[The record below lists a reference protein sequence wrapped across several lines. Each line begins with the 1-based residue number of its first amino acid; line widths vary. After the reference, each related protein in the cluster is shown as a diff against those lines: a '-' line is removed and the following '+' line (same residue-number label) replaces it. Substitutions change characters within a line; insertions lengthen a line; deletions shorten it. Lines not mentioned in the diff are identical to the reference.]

1 MCSIFNKLNLP
12 SKFNVVVSMVVVPSA
27 TRQSASERR
36 GSPSAFL
43 CVARQDNGWK
53 DLYAPRSAT
62 TLVPPTFY
70 VFPGYGHVFVLLL
83 LKTLPT
89 RESNFQLCSSPLWSF
104 VLPWLNM
111 VSVLFSRITNLNW
124 IMWMCYKLF
133 WYILCNLFCRRFSW
147 ATYHLQ

>member
-1 MCSIFNKLNLP
+1 
-12 SKFNVVVSMVVVPSA
+12 MVVVPSA
-27 TRQSASERR
+27 ARQSASERR

-83 LKTLPT
+83 QK
-89 RESNFQLCSSPLWSF
+89 R
-104 VLPWLNM
+104 
-111 VSVLFSRITNLNW
+111 
-124 IMWMCYKLF
+124 
-133 WYILCNLFCRRFSW
+133 CRRVK
-147 ATYHLQ
+147 ATSNYVPLHSEASFYRD